1 MNQKSTWV
9 CPVPSLMF
17 IVSDLAIKEN
27 ILTQRLSCVLENDG
41 FIEDIVQSLKNTRI
55 SDELNKLDDARHALK
70 TEQEDIGRKIEELTK
85 NLIDL
90 QISYDI
96 LPYYFFRAF
105 GRIEIKLDNQ
115 ITTGKPDEDKD
126 LEIVEPEGDVS
137 LYSTKADANSWRA
150 VQPSELVVGIR
161 GIPGQAVLAKL
172 SDGSW
177 FPGKIAQICQ
187 QEDPDGP
194 LASIN
199 INQHLNIGG
208 SPLTLNRSRQTPRA
222 ENTVRFLVNIDI
234 SPDQPSLINEINQK
248 KAIVDSS
255 AIALALSAEQLRQ
268 KYPVGS
274 RVVSLYRDEVGGI
287 GYYSGLVAEPPSE
300 RNSYRYLVFFDDGY
314 AHYSQASEVFRIFR
328 QTKDNWRETA
338 AGSQDFIKRYL
349 AQYPQRPMVR
359 MKLNQTIKTELEG
372 EWLQATVEKIDA
384 SLVLMRFSADHVEWI
399 YRGSPRLEP
408 LFNDIMVNRGSKNAE
423 DMQRVVVDYANV
435 EASLTCDGGR
445 AERPKK
451 RVSATGH
458 CAARTMATSRSS
470 STAKSVAHRQ
480 KGVLAGAERRTS
492 SLVSQQ
498 QQQQQTQQQ
507 LQQSQ
512 PRFEQP
518 PEPLASQP
526 STQEAEETGKITFIK
541 IADLSYGKENVPVP
555 CVNCV
560 DNETP
565 TYVEYIA
572 HRQPVGNVH
581 INTDSDF
588 LVCCDCTDN
597 CRDRSKCACQQLT
610 IEASS
615 FTSARGLVDF
625 SIGYRHRR
633 LSQFTMGGI
642 YECNKNCKCDRR
654 CRNRVVQQGVWVR
667 LQVFKTNRKGWGI
680 RALNA
685 IPKGSFICTYAG
697 AIYDDN
703 MAIDEGYGFGDE
715 YQAELDYIETIE
727 KPKEDYEPYAI
738 EPSDS
743 FDEYECASPA
753 SLPASSNTSRRNG
766 GRRRRRRRR
775 KSSSSCSSVS
785 SSSRSS
791 SLSIASSCVS
801 CASSSCASFA
811 TSSVAT
817 NSEVIELDPVRSSSP
832 GVDLDAAGTVEPS
845 AGSKPP
851 AGLRVASKLVRKA
864 DPVKSPRVNDLST
877 PTREAAPPNAAQ
889 EDLAPYPNPVQKA
902 DPLKPSQESDPP
914 TLIEGAD
921 PPNDTHEV
929 RIPSPNLVQVTD
941 SMKVFQENDP
951 TKPIDEADPPSA
963 AQETHSPSPNF
974 VQMADSLKDF
984 QQNVSPTPIEV
995 DSPKAAQET
1004 HSPSPNHV
1012 QMADSLDVFQENGP
1026 LRPIT
1031 EADSPNAVQDVTSP
1045 NPNVALKADPSKLSS
1060 ENDTVTLVEEVDPP
1074 NLAQEDTLPDPI
1086 LIQEANALN
1095 PSQENDPTTPSDDA
1109 VPPDAAQEARSPTS
1123 VQESDLML
1131 PDQESDTANF
1141 VQEDA
1146 PPQPPV
1152 PVAEPAAEVPLTS
1165 CVTPISDSNASS
1177 IHPDSPVS
1185 ESRASTAEE
1194 DVESV
1199 ELLPM
1204 EHDVAD
1210 LAPSSPP
1217 EMTRMETSPSNG
1229 GGSSSPSVATLLEN
1243 QLAEL
1248 EPTISGLLANSR
1260 LLVPAFSTTAPGLSD
1275 CTGIS
1280 NLREV
1285 LAEAAFNRLP
1295 FVRLS
1300 PLLDPIPVG
1309 GDSDNRHIRR
1319 RSLRSTNATP
1329 KPPSVRPPVIVQP
1342 ATPSKTR
1349 ETRSSLSISRK
1360 PTTVDHTQPRILLRI
1375 NLRKNASAVLGRSS
1389 STSSLVSLSAK
1400 SVDNEGRSSLSS
1412 GSRRAPSESRGGSRR
1427 STSSRRANE
1436 QPSRERRGNH
1446 DHRHHHHHHHHH
1458 HQHQHHLHHSRSYI
1472 ASASSSPA
1480 PPPTWANRRA
1490 YPIARKDWLLARNYF
1505 GDESPYVM
1513 DAKKM
1518 GNLGRYFNH
1527 SCNPNVF
1534 VQNVF
1539 IDTHDPRFPEVAF
1552 FAKRNIAAGE
1562 EMTWDYGYVVDA
1574 VPFKVLYCYCGEP
1587 SCRIRLL

>member
-1 MNQKSTWV
+1 
-9 CPVPSLMF
+9 MF

-90 QISYDI
+90 QISYEI

-194 LASIN
+194 LASLN

-480 KGVLAGAERRTS
+480 KGVLSGAERRTS
-492 SLVSQQ
+492 SSVSQQ
-498 QQQQQTQQQ
+498 QQQQQAQQQ

-512 PRFEQP
+512 SRFEQP

-526 STQEAEETGKITFIK
+526 STQEAEETGKIVRYLDLAQKTSIKPYGKSLRCYASLFFFAFAHKCTSDCLHALKNPDDPSAGVLSESPFDYKGLNPLEIPIRAGWLRCYLRATPPAAGRDCVIYITPCGRRLRSPFELEHFLHNTGSQLTPDLFCFDKAIVINQEFRCHRTFIK

-743 FDEYECASPA
+743 FDEYECASPS

-817 NSEVIELDPVRSSSP
+817 NSE
-832 GVDLDAAGTVEPS
+832 
-845 AGSKPP
+845 
-851 AGLRVASKLVRKA
+851 
-864 DPVKSPRVNDLST
+864 
-877 PTREAAPPNAAQ
+877 
-889 EDLAPYPNPVQKA
+889 
-902 DPLKPSQESDPP
+902 
-914 TLIEGAD
+914 
-921 PPNDTHEV
+921 
-929 RIPSPNLVQVTD
+929 
-941 SMKVFQENDP
+941 
-951 TKPIDEADPPSA
+951 
-963 AQETHSPSPNF
+963 
-974 VQMADSLKDF
+974 
-984 QQNVSPTPIEV
+984 
-995 DSPKAAQET
+995 
-1004 HSPSPNHV
+1004 
-1012 QMADSLDVFQENGP
+1012 
-1026 LRPIT
+1026 
-1031 EADSPNAVQDVTSP
+1031 
-1045 NPNVALKADPSKLSS
+1045 
-1060 ENDTVTLVEEVDPP
+1060 
-1074 NLAQEDTLPDPI
+1074 
-1086 LIQEANALN
+1086 
-1095 PSQENDPTTPSDDA
+1095 
-1109 VPPDAAQEARSPTS
+1109 
-1123 VQESDLML
+1123 
-1131 PDQESDTANF
+1131 
-1141 VQEDA
+1141 
-1146 PPQPPV
+1146 
-1152 PVAEPAAEVPLTS
+1152 
-1165 CVTPISDSNASS
+1165 
-1177 IHPDSPVS
+1177 
-1185 ESRASTAEE
+1185 
-1194 DVESV
+1194 
-1199 ELLPM
+1199 
-1204 EHDVAD
+1204 
-1210 LAPSSPP
+1210 
-1217 EMTRMETSPSNG
+1217 
-1229 GGSSSPSVATLLEN
+1229 
-1243 QLAEL
+1243 LAEL

-1309 GDSDNRHIRR
+1309 GDSDNRHTRR
-1319 RSLRSTNATP
+1319 RSLRSTNAAP

-1400 SVDNEGRSSLSS
+1400 SVDNEGRYVVFLLASSSLSQ
-1412 GSRRAPSESRGGSRR
+1412 AKTLFELR
-1427 STSSRRANE
+1427 SSSSRPQTTNDRLL
-1436 QPSRERRGNH
+1436 PSRLVCGRF
-1446 DHRHHHHHHHHH
+1446 
-1458 HQHQHHLHHSRSYI
+1458 S
-1472 ASASSSPA
+1472 SA
-1480 PPPTWANRRA
+1480 
-1490 YPIARKDWLLARNYF
+1490 
-1505 GDESPYVM
+1505 DELVSH
-1513 DAKKM
+1513 A
-1518 GNLGRYFNH
+1518 
-1527 SCNPNVF
+1527 
-1534 VQNVF
+1534 
-1539 IDTHDPRFPEVAF
+1539 
-1552 FAKRNIAAGE
+1552 
-1562 EMTWDYGYVVDA
+1562 
-1574 VPFKVLYCYCGEP
+1574 
-1587 SCRIRLL
+1587 